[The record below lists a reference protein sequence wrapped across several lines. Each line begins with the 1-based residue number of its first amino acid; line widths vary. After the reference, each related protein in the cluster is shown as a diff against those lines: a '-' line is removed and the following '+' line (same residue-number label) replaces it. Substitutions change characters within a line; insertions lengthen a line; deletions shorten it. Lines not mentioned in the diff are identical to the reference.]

1 MFGEHTNNSGKSL
14 LICFCKQFAMMAN
27 VAQGIY
33 SPLPQNL
40 SDSDSEKELQMD
52 SLRPKY
58 SQNGSLAYNNGC
70 PIAVHVDPKKKHGF
84 QGMSTLRK
92 CFFIFSILLCF
103 FMIFIFLWILPCNDG
118 TCPVK
123 ILSWDRKHE
132 DIELKGNIN
141 VVAGVFRHS
150 HNLALLFRGNILS
163 DEDQNGAISILGNSG
178 GVAWYIPQNKVP
190 DKIKC
195 EMDVNGDNVKD
206 CLLIGNLG
214 LKAVD
219 PVSGE
224 ILWHVRKADNNK
236 PIKNIDFP
244 VVLPDLN
251 YDGTDELIATVGS
264 NKVLLISGRTGL
276 VLGSFVLKH
285 CQTVKSQA
293 IRDLYFV
300 YLCLNASKEEY
311 YKVALENLKN
321 RIVNNTAK
329 IETSRTGF
337 EPNSDGFRVSDR
349 KLIVTNRGAC
359 PDCSTN
365 ITLIDE
371 KTGKRIINW
380 FHLSSYTMT
389 PTSFSFNPTKT
400 NLSLLK
406 GHVNGFILKF
416 WQWSGNPKQKTIAK
430 RNIPTTNMTINAI
443 TERIVLVTFNN
454 TNFHI
459 INASSVDIVQLCF
472 LNENGSSRCQP
483 DLENQT
489 ESLLIADLDD
499 DESQELVSFST
510 SFEKAS
516 LGEKWRLVSSMKLI
530 RLEAELPQLYEGA
543 K

>member
-1 MFGEHTNNSGKSL
+1 
-14 LICFCKQFAMMAN
+14 MAN

-58 SQNGSLAYNNGC
+58 AQNGSLAYNNGC
-70 PIAVHVDPKKKHGF
+70 HRPVHVDSKKKHGF
-84 QGMSTLRK
+84 QGMSSLRK

-103 FMIFIFLWILPCNDG
+103 FTIFIFLWILPCNDG

-150 HNLALLFRGNILS
+150 HNLALLYRGNIQS

-178 GVAWYIPQNKVP
+178 GVAWYIPQNIVS

-195 EMDVNGDNVKD
+195 DIDVNGDGVKD
-206 CLLIGNLG
+206 CLLFGNLG

-224 ILWHVRKADNNK
+224 ILWHVRKNDNNK

-251 YDGTDELIATVGS
+251 YDGTDELLTTAGS
-264 NKVLLISGRTGL
+264 NKILLISGRTGL
-276 VLGSFVLKH
+276 VLRSFVLKH
-285 CQTVKSQA
+285 CEIVKSQA
-293 IRDLYFV
+293 VRDLNFV
-300 YLCLNASKEEY
+300 YLCLNGSKEEY
-311 YKVALENLKN
+311 YKIALENLKN

-337 EPNSDGFRVSDR
+337 EPKFRGFQVNGRR
-349 KLIVTNRGAC
+349 LIIINKGVC

-371 KTGKRIINW
+371 KTGNKIINW
-380 FHLSSYTMT
+380 FHLSSFTMT

-416 WQWSGNPKQKTIAK
+416 WQWSGNAKQKIAK
-430 RNIPTTNMTINAI
+430 RNIPIANTTVNAI

-459 INASSVDIVQLCF
+459 INASSVNIIQLCI

-483 DLENQT
+483 ELENQT
-489 ESLLIADLDD
+489 ESLLVADLDD
-499 DESQELVSFST
+499 DDSQELVSFSA
-510 SFEKAS
+510 SFERTS
-516 LGEKWRLVSSMKLI
+516 LSDKWRLVSSMKLI